1 MKNAQALLARL
12 ARGAEPIRA
21 LVADMD
27 DAEAR
32 WRMPS
37 GGWSILEVICHLRDE
52 ETDDFRQ
59 RLRLTLEDPEKPWPP
74 MDPQAWVTERR
85 YQERSLKP
93 ELLLFLA
100 ERKKSLDW
108 LRGLKAPDWSRKH
121 THPRLGS
128 MAAGDLLAAWVAHDL
143 LHVRQI
149 ARIQYE
155 HARTEAA
162 PYRPDYAGAAPEAPS
177 P

>member
-1 MKNAQALLARL
+1 MKNAQTLIARL
-12 ARGAEPIRA
+12 ACGAEPIPA

-32 WRMPS
+32 WRPPS
-37 GGWSILEVICHLRDE
+37 GGWSVLEVVCHLRDE

-59 RLRLTLEDPEKPWPP
+59 RLRLTLEDPAKEWPK
-74 MDPQAWVTERR
+74 MDPEAWVTERR

-93 ELLLFLA
+93 ELDAFLA
-100 ERKKSLDW
+100 ERRKSLEW
-108 LRGLKAPDWSRKH
+108 LRGLKAPDWSRTH
-121 THPRLGS
+121 THPRP

-149 ARIQYE
+149 ARIRYE
-155 HARTEAA
+155 HVRALAA
-162 PYRPDYAGAAPEAPS
+162 PFKLDYAGPAPQTPAR
-177 P
+177 